1 MHNFSSR
8 HGRAPLCPIVTSRI
22 GQKVALDYMGPFKE
36 TRNGNRCIIIGVDAH
51 SKFILGAA
59 TMSFDA
65 VTSAGFFCNEVI
77 CKYGMVEE
85 VLTDQGV

>member
-1 MHNFSSR
+1 MHNFSNR

-22 GQKVALDYMGPFKE
+22 GQKVALDYMGPFKK
-36 TRNGNRCIIIGVDAH
+36 TRNSNRYKIIGVDAH

-59 TMSFDA
+59 TRSFDA
-65 VTSAGFFCNEVI
+65 VTSAVFLFNEVI